1 MSLNSWRERHLRM
14 LPNRNLKP
22 PRPLLYFFLQNIG
35 NDVSRLC
42 SLGLLVLEAIIIL
55 NLV

>member
-22 PRPLLYFFLQNIG
+22 PRPLLYLFLQNIG